1 MAEIGAGAHT
11 TDNKDN
17 PYLELKDDKGYP
29 NVSAQSIHASEAKE
43 ELK

>member
-1 MAEIGAGAHT
+1 MGQCCGLEKRVQMAEIGAGAHT

-29 NVSAQSIHASEAKE
+29 NVSA
-43 ELK
+43 